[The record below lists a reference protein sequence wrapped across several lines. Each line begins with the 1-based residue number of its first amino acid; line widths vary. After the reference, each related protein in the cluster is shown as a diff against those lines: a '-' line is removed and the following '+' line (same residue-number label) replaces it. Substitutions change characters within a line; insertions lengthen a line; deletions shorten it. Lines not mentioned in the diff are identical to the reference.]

1 MFIRYWSWTNSTD
14 IPPEPPVV
22 IGGGGGAFRPDKVL
36 SAEDMLRIRLRNDD
50 DLLLFVVAAWTT
62 IRE

>member
-14 IPPEPPVV
+14 VPPEPPVV
-22 IGGGGGAFRPDKVL
+22 IGGGGAFRPDKVL
-36 SAEDMLRIRLRNDD
+36 SEEDMLRIRIRNDD